1 MNTWVLINALLI
13 SLSCSLAGAFLVL
26 RHRAMLTDAI
36 SHAVLPGLVL
46 AFLISG
52 TRNTPTMLAGAFVF
66 GFICIFL
73 VEFFRNR
80 VRITDDASIGIAFTT
95 LFAVGIILVTRYA
108 DQVDLDQEC
117 VLHGEITFS
126 ALKRM
131 VLPGTNWAIPV
142 TFISSFVMLIVVVA
156 LIGLGYHSLKL
167 TSFNPEYATSIGV
180 SVVIWHYLAG
190 GLASMVTIVS
200 FEAVG
205 AILVIALMVIP
216 AATAWQVSTRLRPM
230 LFKTAAFALSGS
242 FIGYWIAIRLNVSIA
257 GSIAFFLGIQFAIVV
272 LIVKALQ
279 LNHFKMKSPN

>member
-1 MNTWVLINALLI
+1 MNTWVLLNALLI

-46 AFLISG
+46 AFLVSG
-52 TRNTPTMLAGAFVF
+52 SRSTPVMLAGAFVF

-80 VRITDDASIGIAFTT
+80 VRITDDASIGIAFTS
-95 LFAVGIILVTRYA
+95 LFAIGIILVTRYA

-126 ALKRM
+126 ALRRIQI
-131 VLPGTNWAIPV
+131 PGTDWLVPF
-142 TFISSFVMLIVVVA
+142 TFLSSTAMLLLVSA
-156 LIGLGYHSLKL
+156 LIAIGYRALKL

-180 SVVIWHYLAG
+180 SVVLWHYIAG

-216 AATAWQVSTRLRPM
+216 AATAWQVSTRLNAM
-230 LFKTAAFALSGS
+230 LGKTALFALSGS
-242 FIGYWIAIRLNVSIA
+242 FVGYWVAIWLNVSIA
-257 GSIAFFLGIQFAIVV
+257 GSIAFILGIQFAIV
-272 LIVKALQ
+272 LLLKGKKRA
-279 LNHFKMKSPN
+279 